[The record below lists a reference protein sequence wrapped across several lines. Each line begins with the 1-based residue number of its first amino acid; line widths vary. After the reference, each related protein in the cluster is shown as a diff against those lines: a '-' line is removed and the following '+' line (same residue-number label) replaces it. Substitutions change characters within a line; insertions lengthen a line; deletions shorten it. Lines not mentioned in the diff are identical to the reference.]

1 MKIFIDSSALFKKY
15 ITEPGSDILEAVL
28 GETSVIIVSPV
39 TLLGL
44 AATLE
49 RRFREKTLSKHQMEL
64 IKSELFTDFKYFHQI
79 IWDEILEKK
88 SLSLVEKHP
97 LKTLD
102 AIQLASGCLSKSD
115 LFVASDKLL
124 LEKAKK
130 ELPKILF
137 VG

>member
-1 MKIFIDSSALFKKY
+1 MKIFIDSSSLFNKY
-15 ITEPGSDILEAVL
+15 ITEAGSDTLEIVL
-28 GETSVIIVSPV
+28 KEASMIIVSPV
-39 TLLGL
+39 TLLEL
-44 AATLE
+44 TATLE
-49 RRFREKTLSKHQMEL
+49 RRFREKTLSKHQMEV
-64 IKSELFTDFKYFHQI
+64 IKSELFKDFKYFHQI
-79 IWDEILEKK
+79 IWDETLEKE
-88 SLSLVEKHP
+88 SLSLVGKYP
-97 LKTLD
+97 LRTLD

>member
-1 MKIFIDSSALFKKY
+1 MKIFIDSSSLFKKY
-15 ITEPGSDILEAVL
+15 INEPGSDVLEAVL

-39 TLLGL
+39 TLLELTTTL
-44 AATLE
+44 A
-49 RRFREKTLSKHQMEL
+49 RRFREKTLSKHQMEI
-64 IKSELFTDFKYFHQI
+64 IKSELFKDFKYFHQI
-79 IWDEILEKK
+79 IWDETLEKE
-88 SLSLVEKHP
+88 SLSLVGKYP
-97 LKTLD
+97 LRTLD

-130 ELPKILF
+130 ELSRILF

>member
-1 MKIFIDSSALFKKY
+1 ME
-15 ITEPGSDILEAVL
+15 TILS
-28 GETSVIIVSPV
+28 ETSVIIVSPV
-39 TLLGL
+39 TLLEL

-49 RRFREKTLSKHQMEL
+49 RRLREKTLSKHQVKV
-64 IKSELFTDFKYFHQI
+64 IKSELFKDFKYFHQI
-79 IWDEILEKK
+79 IWDETLEKK
-88 SLSLVEKHP
+88 SLSLVEKYP

-130 ELPKILF
+130 ELPRILF